1 MQTLTNSPDV
11 CALLNSFHDYT
22 TDNQSDPFHPKILW
36 TPPTDKDD
44 ALNAYSTVLTWPIHH
59 SEPLSSAE
67 ASLYCGEAFVLWG
80 GWGERK
86 RERAGHRPPRAFYFC
101 RLLIFWWG
109 YPAGASAEERDSEPR
124 HIRDNLLKAQRRALR
139 LKQRHD
145 IVIKS
150 ADKGSAT
157 VIMDRKWYLDECDR
171 QLNNPTFYE
180 QQDTDLSDTI
190 QKRLTEYVKR
200 MLNDELI
207 DKKKN
212 ISTLN
217 VHELF
222 WMLQCNFNASV

>member
-1 MQTLTNSPDV
+1 MHLLTLHLYLTFLTSPSLITKLNSSPEDLACVASVYSRGLSRKLGQEKNKMPAADILTGLKLMQTLTNSPDV

-44 ALNAYSTVLTWPIHH
+44 ALNAYSTLLTWPIHH
-59 SEPLSSAE
+59 SEP
-67 ASLYCGEAFVLWG
+67 
-80 GWGERK
+80 R
-86 RERAGHRPPRAFYFC
+86 R
-101 RLLIFWWG
+101 
-109 YPAGASAEERDSEPR
+109 
-124 HIRDNLLKAQRRALR
+124 IRDNLPKAQRRALR

-157 VIMDRKWYLDECDR
+157 VIMDRKWYLDECYR

-180 QQDTDLSDTI
+180 QQDTDLTDTI
-190 QKRLTEYVKR
+190 QKRVTEYVKR

-207 DKKKN
+207 DKKKTN
-212 ISTLN
+212 NTYYIRILN
-217 VHELF
+217 P
-222 WMLQCNFNASV
+222 NASIFSL